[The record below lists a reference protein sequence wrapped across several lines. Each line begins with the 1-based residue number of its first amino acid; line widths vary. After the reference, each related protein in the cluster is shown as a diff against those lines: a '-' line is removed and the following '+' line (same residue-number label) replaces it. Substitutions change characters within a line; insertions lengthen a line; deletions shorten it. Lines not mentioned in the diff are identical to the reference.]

1 MAGTTA
7 ANLGLVYGWAIAD
20 NFKTD
25 MDADL
30 LLIDRVLQLGVK
42 GRATTAPPGSPV
54 SGDRWIVP
62 AGATGA
68 WSGQTGK
75 IAVYPPTG
83 STWIFITPKTGWV
96 AFVEGENKLT
106 AYYGGAWSAG
116 IAI

>member
-1 MAGTTA
+1 MAASTGE
-7 ANLGLVYGWAIAD
+7 NLGLKYGWAVGD

-25 MDADL
+25 MDANL
-30 LLIDRVLQLGVK
+30 LFLDRVGQLSVK
-42 GRATTAPPGSPV
+42 GRATTAPPGSP
-54 SGDRWIVP
+54 SAGDRWIVP

-83 STWIFITPKTGWV
+83 STWVFITPKTGWT
-96 AFVEGENKLT
+96 AFVEGENKLS
-106 AYYGGAWSAG
+106 AYYSAAWSAG